1 MIWIIVIG
9 VMVLSYIIQ
18 AMLQS
23 RFNKYSQVPTSN
35 GMTGA
40 DIARKM
46 LRDNGITDVEVTSVR
61 GTLTDHY
68 NPQTKTVN
76 LSEAVYGQRNIA
88 AAAVAAHECGHVIQH
103 VQGYGPLK
111 LRSALVPVVNFSNKA
126 VQWVLLAGVLLF
138 AVTHSVLWLGVVLFG
153 MSTLFSL
160 VTLPVEI
167 NASRRAVAWLES
179 AGITIRYRG
188 DRFARHIV
196 LLYRNSQKPL
206 EQRRVAVVELLEDS
220 LHRSFPEYRR
230 AGFES
235 ETAAVFLYCGHFA
248 VIKVYDLPVLA
259 LEDCPALFKHIRIG
273 SRHRLFLSCHCYKN
287 SYFCQNNSNLRLWT
301 IKYWCSQLLQ
311 APERAR

>member
-111 LRSALVPVVNFSNKA
+111 IRSALVPVVNFSNKA

-138 AVTHSVLWLGVVLFG
+138 AVTHSVLWLGVILFG

-167 NASRRAVAWLES
+167 NASRRAIAWLES
-179 AGITIRYRG
+179 AGITNYET
-188 DRFARHIV
+188 
-196 LLYRNSQKPL
+196 KPMA
-206 EQRRVAVVELLEDS
+206 QDS
-220 LHRSFPEYRR
+220 LKW
-230 AGFES
+230 
-235 ETAAVFLYCGHFA
+235 AAYTY
-248 VIKVYDLPVLA
+248 VIA
-259 LEDCPALFKHIRIG
+259 AIG
-273 SRHRLFLSCHCYKN
+273 SLATLFY
-287 SYFCQNNSNLRLWT
+287 Y
-301 IKYWCSQLLQ
+301 IGI
-311 APERAR
+311 ARSR